1 MKVDDITQS
10 EATAGVLLPCQPCA
24 PPRILVVDD
33 EPAIRHVMPLSLVQS
48 GYHVDAA
55 EDGEAAWQA
64 LQAKHY
70 DLLITDHSMPKV
82 TGVALVKMVRARDMS
97 LPVVLIS
104 GQIPTEDL
112 ERHPWLRISAI
123 LPKPFAL
130 DALRDTVKNVLSAPT
145 LIL

>member
-33 EPAIRHVMPLSLVQS
+33 EPAIRHVMTLSLVQS

-70 DLLITDHSMPKV
+70 DLLITDLM
-82 TGVALVKMVRARDMS
+82 
-97 LPVVLIS
+97 LP
-104 GQIPTEDL
+104 DL
-112 ERHPWLRISAI
+112 EGIRGCA
-123 LPKPFAL
+123 
-130 DALRDTVKNVLSAPT
+130 SAPSCQNLLPLT
-145 LIL
+145 RCGTRSKTSCPRRP